1 MEISGSN
8 YASSYIYSNTAYKAE
23 SVVPPQTEDG
33 KTVVIMTQQTEQ
45 SGNQSIA
52 NRLEEIINQKEQEPD
67 QPQEIEKQLSDTLK
81 AEMTDEEY
89 IASLEKKMEEA
100 KTQSL
105 DKLAELLQL
114 PDKNM
119 IDQVD
124 TDDVEDFISM
134 FKIKYIETGDARPV
148 FNKTFDNV
156 EDFWNYKL
164 KGSSAENPQANGT
177 NSLRGKDQLYMDGH
191 LYKVTYVDESNT
203 PDGNKL
209 LKDANPAALQQ
220 LVKYWDEGSVGQL
233 NESLI
238 MTKAMKPYSGV
249 YDASQDT
256 SAKDAF
262 WNRIGKTFTTSA
274 YGTYGNSFFDLMN
287 ESYMAS
293 HTELITNDFAFL
305 EFDMNDFTQNSG
317 EKMHLFQG
325 KRAVRI

>member
-1 MEISGSN
+1 MNISGNYQASPYIFSN
-8 YASSYIYSNTAYKAE
+8 AAYKVE
-23 SVVPPQTEDG
+23 NVVPPQTENG
-33 KTVVIMTQQTEQ
+33 NAIVVMAQQTEQ
-45 SGNQSIA
+45 SGEQSITEQ
-52 NRLEEIINQKEQEPD
+52 LEEIINEQEQNPV
-67 QPQEIEKQLSDTLK
+67 QEIEEQLSESAK

-114 PDKNM
+114 PDKSM

-164 KGSSAENPQANGT
+164 NGSSAENPKVNGT
-177 NSLRGKDQLYMDGH
+177 NSLYAKDKLYMDGH
-191 LYKVTYVDESNT
+191 IYTVTYVDECNA

-220 LVKYWDEGSVGQL
+220 LVKYWDEGTVGQL

-238 MTKAMKPYSGV
+238 MTKAMQPYTGV
-249 YDASQDT
+249 YDASGET

-262 WNRIGKTFTTSA
+262 WNRVGKTFNTSA
-274 YGTYGNSFFDLMN
+274 YGTYGNSFYDLMN

-293 HTELITNDFAFL
+293 HTELVTDDFALL

-317 EKMHLFQG
+317 EKMYLFNS
-325 KRAVRI
+325 RTAVRI